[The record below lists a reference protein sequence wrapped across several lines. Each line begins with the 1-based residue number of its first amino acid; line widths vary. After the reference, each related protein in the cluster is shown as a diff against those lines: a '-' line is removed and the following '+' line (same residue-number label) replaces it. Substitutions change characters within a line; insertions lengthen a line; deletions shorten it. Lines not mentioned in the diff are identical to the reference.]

1 MTDRS
6 TLDPTLPDDLAA
18 LDDDALSALHDDLV
32 ATFDREHDN
41 SEPNI
46 GTLETLAADVTTV
59 RAEADSRGLA
69 LTVNDQPAVAA
80 TASPVRRV
88 RPRLDDI
95 ARRSPKPKVT
105 TTTGRRPVSI
115 TAAGER
121 GRQLDLLDVAR
132 DMHAAARMMN
142 DSDRRRPVASIAVP
156 YDVEPLSTDP
166 VANLAAIDDLIGQP
180 EAHAL
185 VASGGWCAPS
195 EPIFELFDLAPDQEG
210 LLDLPTLPAR
220 AGALFPTF
228 YGIGEVGGALWTWT
242 EAQDV
247 LALDPVTNP
256 TAVKPC
262 MKIPCPTWVECRLEA
277 EGLCVTHGNL
287 SDRAWPELTRAF
299 LSTVMGAH
307 QRRMSAARI
316 SKVLIDSVV
325 VAPGAGML
333 VSDAAGDLLGVID
346 LAAADIRSQFRIGS
360 RRAIE
365 VVLPSWAKGALR
377 SNLAMRAG
385 VDFSSV
391 PDSRITRWMSDRGVR
406 VQWVSDWQPLYVA
419 GPATAWP
426 ATVSFLAF
434 VSGAYVALD
443 GGRIDL
449 GVVRD
454 STLNA
459 TNDHTAAFSEQFFQV
474 CRRGPAARVYT
485 VPVVVNG
492 VTGCPAPAA

>member
-6 TLDPTLPDDLAA
+6 TLDPTLPDDLSA

-32 ATFDREHDN
+32 ATFDRERAN
-41 SEPNI
+41 SEPDLSV
-46 GTLETLAADVTTV
+46 LETLAADVLTV

-80 TASPVRRV
+80 TASPVRPV

-95 ARRSPKPKVT
+95 ARRSPKPKV

-195 EPIFELFDLAPDQEG
+195 EPLFEMFDLAPDQEG
-210 LLDLPTLPAR
+210 GLLDLPSLPAR
-220 AGALFPTF
+220 AGAMIPTF
-228 YGIGEVGGALWTWT
+228 YGIGDVSSALWTWT
-242 EAQDV
+242 EAQDI
-247 LALDPVTNP
+247 LAADLVTNP

-262 MKIPCPTWVECRLEA
+262 MTIPCPTWTECRMEA

-287 SDRAWPELTRAF
+287 SDRAWPELTANF
-299 LSTVMGAH
+299 LATVFGAH
-307 QRRMSAARI
+307 AHRLSAAKI
-316 SKVLIDSVV
+316 AKVLADAVV

-333 VSDAAGDLLGVID
+333 VSDAAGDLLGAID
-346 LAAADIRSQFRIGS
+346 LAAADIRSQHRIGS
-360 RRAIE
+360 RRAID
-365 VVLPSWAKGALR
+365 VVLPSWVIGALR

-385 VDFSSV
+385 VDLLSM
-391 PDSRITRWMSDRGVR
+391 PTSRVTKYLVDRGVR
-406 VQWVSDWQPLYVA
+406 PQFVADWQPLYNA
-419 GPATAWP
+419 APATAWP
-426 ATVSFLAF
+426 ANVSFLIF
-434 VSGAYVALD
+434 VSGSYIELD

-459 TNDHTAAFSEQFFQV
+459 TNDHTAAFSEQFFQI
-474 CRRGPAARVYT
+474 CRRGPAARTYT
-485 VPVVVNG
+485 VPLSVNG
-492 VTGCPAPAA
+492 VTSCCPVV